1 MAISKDPVCGMGVNA
16 GTPGLSLERDGTSYS
31 TGSALQ
37 PSHVP

>member
-1 MAISKDPVCGMGVNA
+1 MAISKDPVCGVDVDA
-16 GTPGLSLERDGTSYS
+16 GTSGLSLEHDGTTYS